1 MTISLQTLDV
11 RPILKAGGEPFPQIM
26 QAISRL
32 GAGQGL
38 RLLANFKPVPLF
50 AVMQKKG
57 YTHGETELDGG
68 DWEVVFTPS
77 DSSAR
82 DSSASDSP
90 ATAKPAGTAPVASKP
105 GQDDATGW
113 PEPRHTLDNRG
124 LMPPEPMVITMEAV
138 EGMASG
144 DVLECFYDREPL
156 LLYPE
161 LQARGHF
168 AHCEKTG
175 PSDYRVLIRVGSEIA
190 G

>member
-1 MTISLQTLDV
+1 MSISLQTLDV
-11 RPILKAGGEPFPQIM
+11 RPILKAGGEPFPEIM
-26 QAISRL
+26 KAVSGL

-57 YTHGETELDGG
+57 YTHGERELDGG
-68 DWEVVFTPS
+68 DWEVVFTPAES
-77 DSSAR
+77 
-82 DSSASDSP
+82 
-90 ATAKPAGTAPVASKP
+90 PVAAGAAPAASAVPGPSRP
-105 GQDDATGW
+105 GQDDPTGW
-113 PEPRHTLDNRG
+113 PAPRHTLDNRG
-124 LMPPEPMVITMEAV
+124 MMPPEPLVITMEAV

-161 LQARGHF
+161 LQTRGHY
-168 AHCEKTG
+168 AHCEKQG
-175 PSDYRVLIRVGSEIA
+175 PSDYRVLIRIGSEVA

>member
-32 GAGQGL
+32 AEGQGL
-38 RLLANFKPVPLF
+38 RLIANFKPAPLF

-57 YTHGETELDGG
+57 YAHSEKELDGG
-68 DWEVVFTPS
+68 DWEVIFSPSTPS
-77 DSSAR
+77 ASESA
-82 DSSASDSP
+82 
-90 ATAKPAGTAPVASKP
+90 TTTKPAVNGQAASRP

-144 DVLECFYDREPL
+144 EVLECFYDREPL

-161 LQARGHF
+161 LQSRGHF

-175 PSDYRVLIRVGSEIA
+175 PSDYRVLIRVGSETTTV
-190 G
+190 